1 MNQVMERKTGSRQ
14 AATAHKP
21 RRVETGFGWR
31 QLLSRSALGAAA
43 LLAAVTLLVF
53 KTVIPPLAIVF
64 ALLTTG
70 SVLATR
76 TGRKGVTGVVLAGLG
91 AATFCVLGG
100 GFVLGVIGAPEEPR
114 EFIPLV
120 GSFGLSVVAVASAI
134 ALAIRGR
141 GRSFEASRAAKGL
154 GVTVVTLLVAMA
166 GWSTYSGATFES
178 ATAASGDLTVGAFEF
193 GFTPDVVR
201 AGAGELN
208 LFVDNTGRG
217 LHTFTI
223 DALQVDVA
231 VPAGKAQRVTFQAA
245 AGDYTFHCKLHP
257 GMDGRLV
264 VS

>member
-1 MNQVMERKTGSRQ
+1 MNQLMERTEQSRRPVS
-14 AATAHKP
+14 AGTP
-21 RRVETGFGWR
+21 GRVETGFGWR
-31 QLLSRSALGAAA
+31 QLLSRAALAAAA
-43 LLAAVTLLVF
+43 LLAAVTIVVF

-70 SVLATR
+70 GVLATR
-76 TGRKGVTGVVLAGLG
+76 TGRKGATGVVLAGLG
-91 AATFCVLGG
+91 AAMFCVLGG

-114 EFIPLV
+114 EFVPLV
-120 GSFGLSVVAVASAI
+120 GSFGLSLIAVTSAV

-141 GRSFEASRAAKGL
+141 GRGFEPSKAARRL
-154 GVTVVTLLVAMA
+154 GVAAAAALVAMT
-166 GWSTYSGATFES
+166 GWSTYAGVTFES
-178 ATAASGDLTVGAFEF
+178 ASVATGDLTVGAFEF

-208 LFVDNTGRG
+208 FFIDNTGRG

-223 DALQVDVA
+223 DALDVDVA
-231 VPAGKAQRVTFQAA
+231 VPAGKAQRVSFEAP
-245 AGDYTFHCKLHP
+245 AGDYAFYCKLHP